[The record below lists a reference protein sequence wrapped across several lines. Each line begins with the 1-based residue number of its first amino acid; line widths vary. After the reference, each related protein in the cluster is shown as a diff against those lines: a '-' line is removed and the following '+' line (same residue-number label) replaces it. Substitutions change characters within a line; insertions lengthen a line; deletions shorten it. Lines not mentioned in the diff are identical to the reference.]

1 MDNQLSD
8 IEKAWLQLEEVQQDF
23 EMMNDEDL
31 INCRD
36 TIKER
41 IEKAMQYF
49 SPHVREDMS
58 KYEAD

>member
-41 IEKAMQYF
+41 IEKAMQYL
-49 SPHVREDMS
+49 SPPMS
-58 KYEAD
+58 GKT

>member
-41 IEKAMQYF
+41 IEKAMQYL